1 MSSTLDAVDQLND
14 SSSVRSPLPEIVD
27 AKKVRKLQAGLP
39 TDEATAEAVEVFLAL
54 SNPLRLRLMHALAH
68 EELCVGDLAN
78 ALGLSMSA
86 VSHQLAFLRH
96 LRLVA
101 AREEGRKSY
110 YRVVDGF
117 VAHLV
122 HDCLA
127 HVGGERPGAPHE
139 HPHRVA
145 VARGRRNAKVK
156 P

>member
-1 MSSTLDAVDQLND
+1 MRVS
-14 SSSVRSPLPEIVD
+14 LPDIAD
-27 AKKVRKLQAGLP
+27 RKKVEKVRVSLP
-39 TDEATAEAVEVFLAL
+39 TPDATAEAVEVFLAL

-68 EELCVGDLAN
+68 DELCVGDLAH

-96 LRLVA
+96 LKLVA

-110 YRVVDGF
+110 YRVIDAF

-127 HVGGERPGAPHE
+127 HVGGERPGAAHH
-139 HPHRVA
+139 HPHRL
-145 VARGRRNAKVK
+145 AKRPK
-156 P
+156 EEA

>member
-1 MSSTLDAVDQLND
+1 
-14 SSSVRSPLPEIVD
+14 VRVSLPDVAD
-27 AKKVRKLQAGLP
+27 RRKVEKIRAALP
-39 TDEATAEAVEVFLAL
+39 PPKVTSEAVEVFLAL

-68 EELCVGDLAN
+68 EELCVGDLAH

-96 LRLVA
+96 LRLVE

-110 YRVVDGF
+110 YRVIDAF

-127 HVGGERPGAPHE
+127 HVGGERVGAPHH
-139 HPHRVA
+139 HPHRLLSRR
-145 VARGRRNAKVK
+145 RGKV
-156 P
+156 

>member
-1 MSSTLDAVDQLND
+1 MRVALPDVGDPRTVKR
-14 SSSVRSPLPEIVD
+14 VR
-27 AKKVRKLQAGLP
+27 AALP
-39 TDEATAEAVEVFLAL
+39 TTEATSEAVEVFLAL

-68 EELCVGDLAN
+68 DELCVGDLAH

-101 AREEGRKSY
+101 SRDEGRKSY
-110 YRVVDGF
+110 YRVIDDA
-117 VAHLV
+117 VARLV

-127 HVGGERPGAPHE
+127 HVGGDAPGGEHR

-145 VARGRRNAKVK
+145 RVRK
-156 P
+156 

>member
-1 MSSTLDAVDQLND
+1 MRAV
-14 SSSVRSPLPEIVD
+14 LPEIVD
-27 AKKVRKLQAGLP
+27 AKKVRKLRADLP
-39 TDEATAEAVEVFLAL
+39 TDDATAEAVEVFLAL

-68 EELCVGDLAN
+68 DELCVGDLAN

-96 LRLVA
+96 LKLVA
-101 AREEGRKSY
+101 AREDGRKSY
-110 YRVVDGF
+110 YRVIDAF

-127 HVGGERPGAPHE
+127 HVGGEKPDAPHH

-145 VARGRRNAKVK
+145 RRRKDKA
-156 P
+156 

>member
-1 MSSTLDAVDQLND
+1 MR
-14 SSSVRSPLPEIVD
+14 VRLPDVAD
-27 AKKVRKLQAGLP
+27 KKKVAKLRADLP
-39 TDEATAEAVEVFLAL
+39 TDEATGEAVEVFLAL

-68 EELCVGDLAN
+68 DELCVGDLAH

-96 LRLVA
+96 LKLVA
-101 AREEGRKSY
+101 ARDEGRKSY
-110 YRVVDGF
+110 YRVVDKF

-127 HVGGERPGAPHE
+127 HVAGERPGAPHH

-145 VARGRRNAKVK
+145 RRRKEK

>member
-1 MSSTLDAVDQLND
+1 MDSST
-14 SSSVRSPLPEIVD
+14 VRVSLPDIAD
-27 AKKVRKLQAGLP
+27 RKKVEKVRVSLP
-39 TDEATAEAVEVFLAL
+39 TPDATAEAVEVFLAL

-68 EELCVGDLAN
+68 DELCVGDLAH

-96 LRLVA
+96 LKLVA

-110 YRVVDGF
+110 YRVIDAF

-127 HVGGERPGAPHE
+127 HVGGERPGAAHH
-139 HPHRVA
+139 HPHRL
-145 VARGRRNAKVK
+145 AKRPK
-156 P
+156 EEA

>member
-1 MSSTLDAVDQLND
+1 MK
-14 SSSVRSPLPEIVD
+14 LPDVAD
-27 AKKVRKLQAGLP
+27 TKKVAKLRSDLP
-39 TDEATAEAVEVFLAL
+39 TEAATGEAVEVFLAL
-54 SNPLRLRLMHALAH
+54 SNPLRLRLMHTLAH
-68 EELCVGDLAN
+68 DELCVGDLAH

-96 LRLVA
+96 LKLVA

-110 YRVVDGF
+110 YRVIDTF

-127 HVGGERPGAPHE
+127 HVAGERPGTPHR
-139 HPHRVA
+139 HPHVA
-145 VARGRRNAKVK
+145 KRRKAK

>member
-1 MSSTLDAVDQLND
+1 M
-14 SSSVRSPLPEIVD
+14 
-27 AKKVRKLQAGLP
+27 KKLRADLP

-68 EELCVGDLAN
+68 EELCVGDLAH
-78 ALGLSMSA
+78 ALDLSMSA

-101 AREEGRKSY
+101 AREDGRKSY
-110 YRVVDGF
+110 YRVVDAF

-127 HVGGERPGAPHE
+127 HVGGERPGGPHR
-139 HPHRVA
+139 HPHGLPKR
-145 VARGRRNAKVK
+145 RKGRS
-156 P
+156 